1 MLNKINILKFSVLFL
16 LWHCQLSFADVS
28 TYVNFQGMLTDNNN
42 KAVEEGTYT
51 ITFSIWDGENT
62 DSNKLWEETHALF
75 VSRGIYSV
83 LLGTVHPFD
92 DQVSFSSQYYF
103 GVQVGD
109 SLDYLTQNG
118 KFIPLTSA
126 WSSFRAKTCSGKLIR
141 SVDQDYTLTTND
153 DYLFIQNDSTI
164 TLPVASSLK
173 GRLLTLKKMD
183 INHVITIKPFQTD
196 TINGNSSEI
205 TLTRQFDEIE
215 LISTGDHWLITGVPT
230 SAIKELELMIS
241 TKSNHADIYTRTY
254 IDNTINAAITDIT
267 NTLQQKAD
275 IVDIYTKTYIDNT
288 INAAITDITNTLQ
301 QKADIVDIYTRTY
314 IDNTINAAITDITNT
329 LQQKADIVD
338 IYTRTYIDNTIN
350 AAITDITNTLQQKAD
365 ADNYYNKTYID
376 SALSTKL
383 NTSTYNAGISLKA
396 DISDIYTSG
405 KIDTLL
411 NQKLDNSDAYTR
423 SYLDQMLE
431 SKADAIQYTN
441 LSQMLDS
448 KADAIQYSTLIDQ
461 KAFTIDIY
469 TRTYLNDQFS
479 QYSQIISQKA
489 EHSDIYTRQY
499 IDNALTGIS
508 VGGDM
513 TAAHEFMENALDM
526 KANVSDTYTRDYLN
540 TLLSEKS
547 DRSNSY
553 TRQYLD
559 DIISQKADTSTTL
572 TRTHIYETFST
583 KADVYTRTYL
593 DEKLS
598 LLTWKEV
605 TSDSYTITANENY
618 IVNSTNQVT
627 LSMPD
632 TQNLNFG
639 DILSISALGSGGW
652 KINPPEGQT
661 IQLGNKVIYRNSS
674 TGEIWRERT
683 NAGSHDWSCLDISSD
698 GRYMSAAVSFGNI
711 YMSSNYGESWISYSF
726 DTLKDWVGLALSD
739 DGQNMTIVPTL
750 DYIMSTNDGGS
761 TWLTRTIAGQQM
773 WRDISGSPDGS
784 HLIACVGGTSGDRY
798 IQTSSDYGAT
808 WTTQLDAGSH
818 NWKAVAASTDFI
830 RVAACVTG
838 TSGDR
843 YIYTSSDSGY
853 IWKERTNSGS
863 RNWNDIAMSSDGTF
877 IVAVVYGGYIYTSND
892 SGLNWTEQSSAGN
905 RYWLSVA
912 ISADN
917 STILASCDGG
927 IYQSLDNGANWTS
940 LIVDSQNYKSVDM
953 ASDASVYA
961 AAVGGATGNRY
972 IMTSQSEYSPLTQI
986 NASSTI
992 PLSGKQYE
1000 SARLQ
1005 YIGND
1010 TYTLLES
1017 DATSSLNYQNGNVG
1031 IGTSEPQRTLHVKDV
1046 FRLEPRVTEPD
1057 NPSAGDMYF
1066 DANTKKLKVF
1076 DGDNWK
1082 ACW

>member
-1 MLNKINILKFSVLFL
+1 MDHSDAYLKGFFKMLNKINILKFSVLFL
-16 LWHCQLSFADVS
+16 LWHCQLSFADIS

-42 KAVEEGTYT
+42 VAVEEGTYT
-51 ITFSIWDGENT
+51 MTFSIWDGENT

-267 NTLQQKAD
+267 NTLQQKS
-275 IVDIYTKTYIDNT
+275 
-288 INAAITDITNTLQ
+288 
-301 QKADIVDIYTRTY
+301 
-314 IDNTINAAITDITNT
+314 
-329 LQQKADIVD
+329 DIVD

-479 QYSQIISQKA
+479 QYSQIISLKA

-559 DIISQKADTSTTL
+559 DMISQKADTSTTL

-598 LLTWKEV
+598 LLTWNEV

-652 KINPPEGQT
+652 K
-661 IQLGNKVIYRNSS
+661 
-674 TGEIWRERT
+674 
-683 NAGSHDWSCLDISSD
+683 
-698 GRYMSAAVSFGNI
+698 
-711 YMSSNYGESWISYSF
+711 
-726 DTLKDWVGLALSD
+726 
-739 DGQNMTIVPTL
+739 
-750 DYIMSTNDGGS
+750 
-761 TWLTRTIAGQQM
+761 
-773 WRDISGSPDGS
+773 
-784 HLIACVGGTSGDRY
+784 
-798 IQTSSDYGAT
+798 
-808 WTTQLDAGSH
+808 
-818 NWKAVAASTDFI
+818 
-830 RVAACVTG
+830 
-838 TSGDR
+838 
-843 YIYTSSDSGY
+843 
-853 IWKERTNSGS
+853 
-863 RNWNDIAMSSDGTF
+863 
-877 IVAVVYGGYIYTSND
+877 
-892 SGLNWTEQSSAGN
+892 
-905 RYWLSVA
+905 
-912 ISADN
+912 
-917 STILASCDGG
+917 
-927 IYQSLDNGANWTS
+927 
-940 LIVDSQNYKSVDM
+940 
-953 ASDASVYA
+953 
-961 AAVGGATGNRY
+961 
-972 IMTSQSEYSPLTQI
+972 
-986 NASSTI
+986 
-992 PLSGKQYE
+992 
-1000 SARLQ
+1000 
-1005 YIGND
+1005 
-1010 TYTLLES
+1010 
-1017 DATSSLNYQNGNVG
+1017 
-1031 IGTSEPQRTLHVKDV
+1031 
-1046 FRLEPRVTEPD
+1046 
-1057 NPSAGDMYF
+1057 
-1066 DANTKKLKVF
+1066 
-1076 DGDNWK
+1076 
-1082 ACW
+1082 